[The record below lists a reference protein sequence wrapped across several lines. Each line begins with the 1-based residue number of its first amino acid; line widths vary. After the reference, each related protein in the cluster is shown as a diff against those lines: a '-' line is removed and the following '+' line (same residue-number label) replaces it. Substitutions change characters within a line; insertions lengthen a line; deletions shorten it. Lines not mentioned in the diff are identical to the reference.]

1 MNIRDIAG
9 LAPVIP
15 IITIDDA
22 ATAVPLARALVAGG
36 LPVIEVTLRT
46 EAAVTAA
53 RAMIAEVPEAVIGL
67 GTVTRR
73 DHIAAALAIGARFL
87 VSPGFSAEIAE
98 QARQSKLP
106 FLPGVMSPSELMAA
120 LAVGLNLLKFFP
132 AEPAGGIDM
141 LRALHGPF
149 PEAAFCPTGG
159 IDAEKAAS
167 YLELPNVVAVGGS
180 WVAPRTAVI
189 AKDWQKI
196 TALARAARELRKR

>member
-15 IITIDDA
+15 IITIDDP

-46 EAAVTAA
+46 EAALAGA
-53 RAMIAEVPEAVIGL
+53 RAMIAEVPEAMTGL

-73 DHIAAALAIGARFL
+73 EHIAAALDIGARFL
-87 VSPGFSAEIAE
+87 VSPGFSAEIAGL
-98 QARQSKLP
+98 ARQSKLP
-106 FLPGVMSPSELMAA
+106 FLPGIATASELMAA
-120 LAVGLNLLKFFP
+120 LAAGLSTLKFFP

-149 PEAAFCPTGG
+149 PDAAFCPTGG
-159 IDAEKAAS
+159 VDADKAAA

-180 WVAPRTAVI
+180 WVAPRPAVI

-196 TALARAARELRKR
+196 TALARAARDLRKR

>member
-46 EAAVTAA
+46 EPALAAA
-53 RAMIAEVPEAVIGL
+53 RAMIAEVPDAVIGL

-73 DHIAAALAIGARFL
+73 DHIAAALDIGARFL
-87 VSPGFSAEIAE
+87 VSPGFSVDLADL
-98 QARQSKLP
+98 ARQSKLP
-106 FLPGVMSPSELMAA
+106 FLPGIATPSELMAA
-120 LAVGLNLLKFFP
+120 VAAGFSILKFFP
-132 AEPAGGIDM
+132 AEPAGGVAM

-149 PEAAFCPTGG
+149 PEVGFCPTGG
-159 IDAEKAAS
+159 IDAAKAVS

-189 AKDWQKI
+189 AKDWAKI

>member
-36 LPVIEVTLRT
+36 LPAIEVTLRT
-46 EAAVTAA
+46 EAALAAA

-73 DHIAAALAIGARFL
+73 DHIAAALDIGARFL
-87 VSPGFSAEIAE
+87 VSPGFSAEVADI
-98 QARQSKLP
+98 ARQSKLP
-106 FLPGVMSPSELMAA
+106 FLPGIATPSELMAA
-120 LAVGLNLLKFFP
+120 LAAGFSILKFFP

-149 PEAAFCPTGG
+149 PDVAFCPTGG
-159 IDAEKAAS
+159 IDADKAVT
-167 YLELPNVVAVGGS
+167 YLELPNVLAVGGS
-180 WVAPRTAVI
+180 WVAPRPAVI

-196 TALARAARELRKR
+196 TALARAARDLRKR